1 MIFPGHL
8 RKAIQAKFVNIGPL
22 IMIIIIKII
31 IIMIIIIIIII
42 IIMIIMIMIMII
54 VIIIITHLNKSRLT
68 SDFKFQL
75 LKSALSDS
83 TFSCLA
89 GILPTDI

>member
-31 IIMIIIIIIII
+31 IIMIIIIIII